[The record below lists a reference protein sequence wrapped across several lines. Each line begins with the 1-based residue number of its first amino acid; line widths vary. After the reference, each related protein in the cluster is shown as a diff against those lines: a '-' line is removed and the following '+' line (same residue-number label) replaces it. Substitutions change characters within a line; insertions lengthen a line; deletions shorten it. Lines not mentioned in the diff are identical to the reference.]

1 MLAAGERG
9 DPSLGGE
16 LIRSKAA
23 TTGRRIERRWRW
35 WARLEDVYAGA
46 EQLAVHRQQIAS
58 SGGRRSEQA
67 ATTLMAGTRLGRLI
81 DTFPPTSAPATSRCY
96 AKLSA
101 AAAACWSIL
110 YFKWVAAAALHCSPP
125 AAAAGRQEGG
135 SLLLPALESID
146 LDSELLLE
154 VQCEPAPAR
163 PGHVTLAAA
172 ERCTHPSSS

>member
-1 MLAAGERG
+1 MVGASGRCIRRCGTTCCAPATNCKQWRKEEPAGSYYADGWLA
-9 DPSLGGE
+9 
-16 LIRSKAA
+16 
-23 TTGRRIERRWRW
+23 
-35 WARLEDVYAGA
+35 
-46 EQLAVHRQQIAS
+46 
-58 SGGRRSEQA
+58 
-67 ATTLMAGTRLGRLI
+67 TRLGRLI

-101 AAAACWSIL
+101 AAAAYWSIL

-172 ERCTHPSSS
+172 ERCTTHPSSS

>member
-1 MLAAGERG
+1 MERQIDRDFEVENRTTCFPAEEAGQQQQ
-9 DPSLGGE
+9 SQYY
-16 LIRSKAA
+16 
-23 TTGRRIERRWRW
+23 GRWPRCC
-35 WARLEDVYAGA
+35 
-46 EQLAVHRQQIAS
+46 
-58 SGGRRSEQA
+58 
-67 ATTLMAGTRLGRLI
+67 RLI